1 MVIGGAV
8 VIPET
13 GIGDSK
19 FAYTLVVDV
28 TVEEGTVII
37 LLTSV
42 SFVST
47 VALGVDDT
55 TSIGVLIESA
65 SWIVSFLK
73 FRGSSLGSCVPS
85 FCSSFTTLIAGGIE
99 MSFTSFFKVNI
110 QNYFSRLL
118 RIHQF

>member
-28 TVEEGTVII
+28 TVEEGSVII

-47 VALGVDDT
+47 LGVEDT

-65 SWIVSFLK
+65 SWIISFLQ
-73 FRGSSLGSCVPS
+73 FRGSSLGSCAPS
-85 FCSSFTTLIAGGIE
+85 FCSIFTTLISGGIG
-99 MSFTSFFKVNI
+99 MSFTSFLKMNI
-110 QNYFSRLL
+110 
-118 RIHQF
+118 

>member
-47 VALGVDDT
+47 VGVEDT

-65 SWIVSFLK
+65 SWIVSFVK
-73 FRGSSLGSCVPS
+73 FRGSFLESSVPS
-85 FCSSFTTLIAGGIE
+85 FCSIFTTLIAGGIE
-99 MSFTSFFKVNI
+99 ISFTSFLKVNI
-110 QNYFSRLL
+110 QNYLSRCL
-118 RIHQF
+118 RIHQFF

>member
-47 VALGVDDT
+47 VGVEDT

-65 SWIVSFLK
+65 SWIVSFVK
-73 FRGSSLGSCVPS
+73 FRGSFLEFSVPS
-85 FCSSFTTLIAGGIE
+85 FCSIFTTLIAGGIE
-99 MSFTSFFKVNI
+99 ISFTSFLKVNI
-110 QNYFSRLL
+110 QNYLSRCL
-118 RIHQF
+118 RIHQLSL